1 MTFQWKTTSLV
12 SVQTWCHTSNGL
24 GKRSGQTGRKSAKQ
38 IPWITECIDPWF
50 DCPINLTPITLV
62 QKRSS
67 ACVDQNSNRQIESLK
82 LTFLIINW
90 NKWVV
95 CQFAIQHS
103 WIRYKMPFLIY
114 SDFQIKAFF
123 ARIREGAFFLRWRF
137 PKLRTTLKEYSIN
150 HPARDLRWLWWC
162 RLVS

>member
-12 SVQTWCHTSNGL
+12 SVQTWCHTSKGL

-114 SDFQIKAFF
+114 SDSQIKAFF
-123 ARIREGAFFLRWRF
+123 LLGFVRVLSFCVGDFQSSVPPSRNIQLITQQE
-137 PKLRTTLKEYSIN
+137 T
-150 HPARDLRWLWWC
+150 
-162 RLVS
+162 